1 MVEKLAIKWERSLH
15 VVRLSYRRRTQRYP
29 HELHA
34 SFPDALLPSMKGVP

>member
-1 MVEKLAIKWERSLH
+1 MWLDLVIDVE
-15 VVRLSYRRRTQRYP
+15 TQRYP